1 MKNWTLL
8 ILLLLFGINSITA
21 QQYLSIE
28 QCRELALQNNKSIKV
43 AQQQTI
49 VADYTRKSY
58 KGNFFPNIYAT
69 ATGLY
74 SNAKGGLAIAGGNL
88 PTLSP
93 DGNFDGGSAYFPG
106 LNLDYK
112 VETVFMGGITLE
124 QPIYMG
130 GRVNSAY
137 RMAVLGKEMSI
148 LNKSMTE
155 VDVIVKTDE
164 AYVNV
169 VKAVEMN
176 KVATLYN
183 KLLQELYKNVESA
196 YRHGLKP
203 RNDMLKV
210 QVRLNES
217 ELDIRRTENAHR
229 LAMMNL
235 CHYVGLPLT
244 ENIVVSDSFPVMD
257 EVTATVFDVYS
268 RPEYKILEKQVSLS
282 KEQVKLSRSEV
293 LPNVGLSAGWNYV
306 NGLSVNENDP
316 LFDSGSFYVALN
328 VSIPIFHFGERYNK
342 VRASKAKLIRQ
353 ELERED
359 LNEKMLLELTQAIN
373 NWDEMNMECEI
384 ADKSLLQAEE
394 NMNISKSQY
403 DVGLET
409 LSDYLEAQLL
419 WQQAYETK
427 IDAHFRRYLSY
438 IIYLKTSGQLN

>member
-1 MKNWTLL
+1 MMLL
-8 ILLLLFGINSITA
+8 CINIVKA
-21 QQYLSIE
+21 QQSLSLLE
-28 QCRELALQNNKSIKV
+28 CRELALQNNKSIKV
-43 AQQQTI
+43 AHQQTV

-69 ATGLY
+69 ASGLY
-74 SNAKGGLAIAGGNL
+74 SNANGQLAIAGGNL
-88 PTLSP
+88 PTMSA

-137 RMAVLGKEMSI
+137 KMSVIGKELSL
-148 LNKSMTE
+148 LNKNMTE

-169 VKAVEMN
+169 VKTVELK

-217 ELDIRRTENAHR
+217 ELDIKRTENAHR
-229 LAMMNL
+229 LAVMNL

-244 ENIVVSDSFPVMD
+244 ENITVIDSFPEIEDMS
-257 EVTATVFDVYS
+257 ATVLDVYS
-268 RPEYKILEKQVSLS
+268 RPEYKMLEKQVLLS

-306 NGLSVNENDP
+306 NGLSVNNNDP

-328 VSIPIFHFGERYNK
+328 VSIPIYHFGERYNK
-342 VRASKAKLIRQ
+342 IKASKAKLIQ
-353 ELERED
+353 QQLAQED
-359 LNEKMLLELTQAIN
+359 LNEKMYLELTQAVN
-373 NWDEMNMECEI
+373 NLEEMKLECEI
-384 ADKSLLQAEE
+384 AEKSLTQAEE
-394 NMNISKSQY
+394 NMNISRSQY

-419 WQQAYETK
+419 WQNAYETK
-427 IDAHFRRYLSY
+427 IDTHFRRYLSY
-438 IIYLKTSGQLN
+438 IKYLKTSGQL

>member
-1 MKNWTLL
+1 MMLL
-8 ILLLLFGINSITA
+8 CINIVKA
-21 QQYLSIE
+21 QQSLSLLE
-28 QCRELALQNNKSIKV
+28 CRELALQNNKSIKV
-43 AQQQTI
+43 AHQQTV

-69 ATGLY
+69 ASGLY
-74 SNAKGGLAIAGGNL
+74 SNANGQLAIVGGNL
-88 PTLSP
+88 PTMSA

-137 RMAVLGKEMSI
+137 KMSVIGKELSL
-148 LNKSMTE
+148 LNKNMTE

-169 VKAVEMN
+169 VKTVELK

-217 ELDIRRTENAHR
+217 ELDIKRAENAHR
-229 LAMMNL
+229 LAVMNL

-244 ENIVVSDSFPVMD
+244 ENIIVTDSFPEIEDMS
-257 EVTATVFDVYS
+257 ATVFDVYS
-268 RPEYKILEKQVSLS
+268 RPEYKMLEKQVLLS

-306 NGLSVNENDP
+306 NGLSVNNNDP

-328 VSIPIFHFGERYNK
+328 VSIPIYHFGERYNK
-342 VRASKAKLIRQ
+342 IKASKAKLIQ
-353 ELERED
+353 QQLAQED
-359 LNEKMLLELTQAIN
+359 LNEKMYLELTQAVN
-373 NWDEMNMECEI
+373 NLEEMKLECEI
-384 ADKSLLQAEE
+384 ADKSLTQAEE
-394 NMNISKSQY
+394 NMNISRSQY

-419 WQQAYETK
+419 WQNAYETK
-427 IDAHFRRYLSY
+427 IDTHFRRYLSY
-438 IIYLKTSGQLN
+438 IKYLKTSGQL

>member
-1 MKNWTLL
+1 MMLL
-8 ILLLLFGINSITA
+8 CINIVKA
-21 QQYLSIE
+21 QQSLSLLE
-28 QCRELALQNNKSIKV
+28 CRELALQNNKSIKV
-43 AQQQTI
+43 AHQQTV

-69 ATGLY
+69 ASGLY
-74 SNAKGGLAIAGGNL
+74 SNANGQLAVVGGNL
-88 PTLSP
+88 PTMSA

-137 RMAVLGKEMSI
+137 KMSVIGKELSL
-148 LNKSMTE
+148 LNKNMTE
-155 VDVIVKTDE
+155 VNVIVKTDE

-169 VKAVEMN
+169 VKTVELK

-217 ELDIRRTENAHR
+217 ELDIKRAENAHR
-229 LAMMNL
+229 LAVMNL

-244 ENIVVSDSFPVMD
+244 ENIIVTDSFPEIEDMS
-257 EVTATVFDVYS
+257 ATVLDVYS
-268 RPEYKILEKQVSLS
+268 RPEYKMLEKQVLLS

-306 NGLSVNENDP
+306 NGLSVNNNDP

-328 VSIPIFHFGERYNK
+328 VSIPIYHFGERYNK
-342 VRASKAKLIRQ
+342 IKASKAKLIQ
-353 ELERED
+353 QQLAQED
-359 LNEKMLLELTQAIN
+359 LNEKMYLELTQAVN
-373 NWDEMNMECEI
+373 NLEELKLECEI
-384 ADKSLLQAEE
+384 ADKSLTQAEE
-394 NMNISKSQY
+394 NMNISRSQY

-419 WQQAYETK
+419 WQNAYETK
-427 IDAHFRRYLSY
+427 IDTHFRRYLSY
-438 IIYLKTSGQLN
+438 IKYLKTSGQL

>member
-1 MKNWTLL
+1 MMLL
-8 ILLLLFGINSITA
+8 CINIVKA
-21 QQYLSIE
+21 QQSLSLLE
-28 QCRELALQNNKSIKV
+28 CRELALQNNKSIKV
-43 AQQQTI
+43 AHQQTV

-69 ATGLY
+69 ASGLY
-74 SNAKGGLAIAGGNL
+74 SNANGSLAIAGGNL
-88 PTLSP
+88 PTMSA

-137 RMAVLGKEMSI
+137 KMSVIGKELSL
-148 LNKSMTE
+148 LNKNMTE

-169 VKAVEMN
+169 VKTVELK

-217 ELDIRRTENAHR
+217 ELDIKRAENAHR
-229 LAMMNL
+229 LAVMNL

-244 ENIVVSDSFPVMD
+244 ENIIVTDSFPEIEDMS
-257 EVTATVFDVYS
+257 ATVFDVYS
-268 RPEYKILEKQVSLS
+268 RPEYKMLEKQVLLS

-306 NGLSVNENDP
+306 NGLSVNNNDP

-328 VSIPIFHFGERYNK
+328 VSIPIYHFGERYNK
-342 VRASKAKLIRQ
+342 IKASKAKLIQ
-353 ELERED
+353 QQLAQED
-359 LNEKMLLELTQAIN
+359 LNEKMYLELTQAVN
-373 NWDEMNMECEI
+373 NLEEMKLECEI
-384 ADKSLLQAEE
+384 ADKSLTQAEE
-394 NMNISKSQY
+394 NMNISRSQY

-419 WQQAYETK
+419 WQNAYETK
-427 IDAHFRRYLSY
+427 IDTHFRRYLSY
-438 IIYLKTSGQLN
+438 IKYLKTSGQL